1 MKQNKPTEQEFLQF
15 INLIAKLDH
24 IEFFGIAQILTVPLV
39 VKEDNSEKAKEREFE
54 EIFSDVLDKF
64 IELPKKRRKELI
76 KLLTGDLK
84 VGVKKNGNNTKN
96 KSE

>member
-1 MKQNKPTEQEFLQF
+1 MKQNKPTEQEFLHF

-39 VKEDNSEKAKEREFE
+39 VKEDDSEKAKEREFE

-64 IELPKKRRKELI
+64 IELPKKKRKDI
-76 KLLTGDLK
+76 VKLLTGDLK

-96 KSE
+96 KSK

>member
-15 INLIAKLDH
+15 IKLIAKLDH

-39 VKEDNSEKAKEREFE
+39 VKEDDSEKPKEREFE

-84 VGVKKNGNNTKN
+84 VGVKKYGNNTKN

>member
-39 VKEDNSEKAKEREFE
+39 VKEDDSEKPKEREFE

>member
-39 VKEDNSEKAKEREFE
+39 IKEDDSEKAKEREFE

>member
-39 VKEDNSEKAKEREFE
+39 VKEDDSEKIKEREFE